1 VPTHREIENT
11 ITMALPYEL
20 ESLDTLISDNL
31 HPKHWL
37 HEKTTPELEKQL
49 LIIGQ
54 QANDEINKFR
64 KRLKP
69 VAYGFEKEKHRELFI
84 RQHISALT
92 HLLDTLTHFL
102 MPGIHET
109 FTSTP
114 GDSQLCTIYKSL
126 YLSCHETFEELQTGF
141 SQYCNYDHKIPDHE
155 WTLLQHKWSNEIK
168 IVKQKLTKFKTDKSL
183 IEMLLA
189 YLYNIT
195 DSSVQPTICRRKM
208 RYLNDLL
215 IGISNLKQTKR
226 TSNQCPPITTLLV
239 YLDFNTTEFK
249 DYLVDFICEN
259 AGTLTDPKARIE
271 RLSFFYKQISQM
283 HIRPGA
289 TLRPASKSVKED
301 LKDWLAREIK
311 YQEKTHTIGFITP
324 ATFNQDVYNK
334 GIWYNYSIEEMAL
347 FKRIEHEAGL
357 ITNKKIRPMI
367 EDFAKIA
374 HISSQHNI
382 SSKNLYN
389 LFYNIELSTIN
400 SLHDKLFLLINQLQK
415 IKSQAIQKQ
424 KEKIT
429 TKRKVNKS

>member
-1 VPTHREIENT
+1 
-11 ITMALPYEL
+11 MALPYEL
-20 ESLDTLISDNL
+20 ESLDTMISENL

-37 HEKTTPELEKQL
+37 HETTTPELEKQL

-54 QANDEINKFR
+54 QAHDENNRFR
-64 KRLKP
+64 KRIKP
-69 VAYGFEKEKHRELFI
+69 VAYSLEKEKHRELFI
-84 RQHISALT
+84 RQHISALI

-109 FTSTP
+109 FASSP
-114 GDSQLCTIYKSL
+114 GDTQLSKIYKSL
-126 YLSCHETFEELQTGF
+126 YLSFRETLEELQTCF
-141 SQYCNYDHKIPDHE
+141 PQYVNYDHKVPDHE
-155 WTLLQHKWSNEIK
+155 WALLQNKWSNEIK
-168 IVKQKLTKFKTDKSL
+168 NIKQKLSKLKTDKSL
-183 IEMLLA
+183 IDMLLA

-195 DSSVQPTICRRKM
+195 DSTIQPTISYRKM

-226 TSNQCPPITTLLV
+226 IANQCPPITTLLI

-259 AGTLTDPKARIE
+259 AASLVDPKARIE
-271 RLSFFYKQISQM
+271 RLSFFYKQISQL

-324 ATFNQDVYNK
+324 ANFNQDVYNK
-334 GIWYNYSIEEMAL
+334 GIWYNYSIEELAL

-357 ITNKKIRPMI
+357 ISNKKIRPMI
-367 EDFAKIA
+367 DDFAKIA
-374 HISSQHNI
+374 HTSTQHNI
-382 SSKNLYN
+382 SPKNLYN
-389 LFYNIELSTIN
+389 LFYNIDLSTIN
-400 SLHDKLFLLINQLQK
+400 SLHDKLFLLINHLQR
-415 IKSQAIQKQ
+415 IKSEVVQKQ
-424 KEKIT
+424 KDKIT